1 MKIKKTLI
9 ALTIVEILSYIL
21 VLMLS
26 YKQMQTTNI
35 TGISKTLFAVS
46 LMATA
51 LLNLMVTVI
60 SGIQL
65 KKERDRAVMAVFIIN
80 SLIITMFI
88 ILFIAGYMFWR
99 AQA

>member
-1 MKIKKTLI
+1 MKIKKILT
-9 ALTIVEILSYIL
+9 ALTVVEILSYIL
-21 VLMLS
+21 VLLLS

-35 TGISKTLFAVS
+35 TGNSKTVFAVS

-51 LLNLMVTVI
+51 VLNLAVTVI

-80 SLIITMFI
+80 SLIITLFV